1 MNGPFGIHV
10 VPLGGL
16 KGVEYRRSPK
26 SLRLVDVVVHH
37 CTGKLLKSSVA
48 ALDGSQ
54 LRLQK
59 YVVPHFVSVERYTDE
74 YSTIQKDY
82 RLNWKGAS

>member
-37 CTGKLLKSSVA
+37 CKLLKSSVA
-48 ALDGSQ
+48 ALDGTE
-54 LRLQK
+54 LRLRK
-59 YVVPHFVSVERYTDE
+59 YVVPHFVCVECYTDVKYNTE
-74 YSTIQKDY
+74 G
-82 RLNWKGAS
+82 LGF